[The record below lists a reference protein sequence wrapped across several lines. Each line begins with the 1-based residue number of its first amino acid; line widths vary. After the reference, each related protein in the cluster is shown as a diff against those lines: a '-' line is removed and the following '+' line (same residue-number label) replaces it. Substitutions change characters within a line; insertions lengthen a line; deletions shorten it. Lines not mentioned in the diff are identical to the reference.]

1 MKAGSD
7 TIARWNGMTV
17 ARPSTLNSA
26 SARRERASASSRLA
40 PYTISLASIESN
52 WPPITEPA
60 LDAGIQPDA
69 GAARRLELGDR
80 AGRGQEAAAGVL
92 AVDPELDR
100 VPARRRVLGDVQGLA
115 VGDLELLQHQVDAGG
130 LLGDRVLDLQSGVD
144 LEERDQPVLAD
155 QVLDGACAVVVRLL
169 ADPLGRLVDLLA
181 LRVGEERRGRLL
193 HQLLVAALQRAVTG
207 AGDDDVAVLVGD
219 HLRLDVA
226 RLVQVALD
234 EALAAAERRDRLASR
249 RLEQLGDLLDGAGH
263 LHAAATAAERRL
275 DRDRQAVLVGECDD
289 LVGVLHRVGG
299 AGHQRRLGA
308 GGDVAG
314 GDLVAEV
321 ADRLRARPDPDQ
333 PGIDHRLR
341 EIGVLRK
348 ESVAGVDGVGAGLPG
363 RVEQLGEVE
372 VGLGR
377 GLATERESLVGEP
390 YVRRVGVGLGIHG
403 DAGQPGI
410 LGSADHPDRDL
421 PAIGD
426 EHLGDL
432 RAGVTRHFAS

>member
-1 MKAGSD
+1 M
-7 TIARWNGMTV
+7 
-17 ARPSTLNSA
+17 
-26 SARRERASASSRLA
+26 
-40 PYTISLASIESN
+40 
-52 WPPITEPA
+52 
-60 LDAGIQPDA
+60 
-69 GAARRLELGDR
+69 
-80 AGRGQEAAAGVL
+80 
-92 AVDPELDR
+92 
-100 VPARRRVLGDVQGLA
+100 PARLRILGDVQGLA

-144 LEERDQPVLAD
+144 LQEGDQPVLAD
-155 QVLDGACAVVVRLL
+155 QILDGACAVVVRLL

-181 LRVGEERRGRLL
+181 LRVGQKRCRRLL
-193 HQLLVAALQRAVTG
+193 HQLLEAALQRAVAG
-207 AGDDDVAVLVGD
+207 AGDDDVAVLIGD

-234 EALAAAERRDRLASR
+234 EALAAAERRDRLAGR

-263 LHAAATAAERRL
+263 LHAAAAAAERRL
-275 DRDRQAVLVGECDD
+275 DRDRNAVLVGERDD

-314 GDLVAEV
+314 GHLVAEI

-333 PGIDHRLR
+333 PCIDHRLR

-348 ESVAGVDGVGAGLPG
+348 ESVARVNRVGAGLLG
-363 RVEQLGEVE
+363 RIEQLGEVE
-372 VGLGR
+372 IGLRR
-377 GLATERESLVGEP
+377 GLAAQRERLVGQP

-403 DAGQPGI
+403 HTCQPGI
-410 LGSADHPDRDL
+410 LGRPDHPDRDL
-421 PAIGD
+421 PTIGD
-426 EHLGDL
+426 KHLGDL